1 MKYLLDSNALIY
13 AVRPE
18 ALYAPFRLW
27 AEHEQAALSAIS
39 RVEVL
44 GFARLTSA
52 DALALSAILTL
63 LPQLAVSDAVLDKAI
78 VLRQQFRLKTPDAI
92 VAATALE
99 HGLDLV
105 TADQGFRRVAGLTVI
120 DPLAI

>member
-1 MKYLLDSNALIY
+1 MKYLLDSNVLIN

-18 ALYAPFRLW
+18 ALYGSFRPW
-27 AEHEQAALSAIS
+27 VKHPDAAVSAIS

-44 GFARLTSA
+44 SFTQLTAA
-52 DALALSAILTL
+52 DAVAFAAMFLL
-63 LPQLAVSDAVLDKAI
+63 LPQLPITDAVLDQAI
-78 VLRQQFRLKTPDAI
+78 KVRQQFRLKTPDAI

-120 DPLAI
+120 DPFTS